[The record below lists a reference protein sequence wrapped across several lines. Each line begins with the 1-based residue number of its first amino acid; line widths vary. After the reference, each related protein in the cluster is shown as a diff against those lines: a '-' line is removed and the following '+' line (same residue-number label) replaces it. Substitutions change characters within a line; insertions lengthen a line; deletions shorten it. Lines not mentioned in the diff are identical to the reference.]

1 MTLIKK
7 EFSINMPGG
16 KKELMVVL
24 QDESQQH
31 SPVEPTTGNLDLS
44 DQGLTF
50 EFIRRKPLLKYV
62 TDDRSWMGY
71 RKGLWLQKETPT
83 DEIAELLRAIE
94 PTGILDQR
102 QAAAVH
108 RRLYS
113 KQATAAVTFFAEARP
128 ELGITANEFDPD
140 SMLLGL
146 PDEEVLDLRT
156 GERRK
161 ATPHDLLTRA
171 LPVAPEGCCERWLQ
185 YLEETH
191 PGDPEVIA
199 YLQRLVGYWLTSDT
213 REDMIAFFIGVGGS
227 GKGTFAE
234 PLQKLLGSYCVPIP
248 IGMLLEDTQEDRRLN
263 YIATLRGA
271 RLAICNEGSKQRRL
285 DSRGMKALSGGG
297 KTVGRRLGHQPIQ
310 FQQTHKLLVLANDPP
325 VLELDDAMMQR
336 VHVIPFNQ
344 TFRDT
349 NREQKGLRDFFA
361 QPEQLR
367 GIFQWALE
375 GCLAWQKEGLKP
387 PASVTSTTKT
397 YFADADLFEQFLN
410 ERTRE
415 RDGIDA
421 FMSTE
426 AGFQCWSAWC
436 IRQGYNDRAT
446 IGNTKTFADVLRKK
460 KPHLKYDRTRIQ
472 SVQLRGFAGIELLV
486 EEYDRNRGE
495 QYDATR

>member
-1 MTLIKK
+1 MIK
-7 EFSINMPGG
+7 EFTINMPGG
-16 KKELMVVL
+16 KKELVLL
-24 QDESQQH
+24 QDELQQP
-31 SPVEPTTGNLDLS
+31 SPVEATKGALDLS
-44 DQGLTF
+44 DQGLTQ
-50 EFIRRKPLLKYV
+50 EFVSRKPNLKYI
-62 TDDRSWMGY
+62 TDDQSWVGY
-71 RKGLWLQKETPT
+71 ANGLWLPKETPT
-83 DEIAELLRAIE
+83 YEIGELLKSIE
-94 PTGILDQR
+94 PTGILDPR

-113 KQATAAVTFFAEARP
+113 KTATAAVTFFAEARP
-128 ELGITANEFDPD
+128 ELGITATEFDPD
-140 SMLLGL
+140 PMLLGL
-146 PDEEVLDLRT
+146 PDGEALDLRT

-171 LPVAPEGCCERWLQ
+171 LPVAPEGSCERWLQ

-191 PGDPEVIA
+191 PNDPELTA

-297 KTVGRRLGHQPIQ
+297 KAVGRRLGHQPIQ

-336 VHVIPFNQ
+336 VHVIPFTQ

-349 NREQKGLRDFFA
+349 EREQKGLREFFA
-361 QPEQLR
+361 DQKQLK
-367 GIFQWALE
+367 GIFQWAVD

-387 PASVTSTTKT
+387 PASVTTTT
-397 YFADADLFEQFLN
+397 RQYFADADLFEQFLN

-415 RDGIDA
+415 RDGMDA
-421 FMSTE
+421 FMSSE
-426 AGFQCWSAWC
+426 AGFQCWAAWC
-436 IRQGYNDRAT
+436 ERQGYKDRPT
-446 IGNTKTFADVLRKK
+446 IGNAKTFTNTLTKK
-460 KPHLKYDRTRIQ
+460 RPHLKLDRFRFGN
-472 SVQLRGFAGIELLV
+472 SARMRGFAGIELLV
-486 EEYDRNRGE
+486 EEYDQDRE
-495 QYDATR
+495 L

>member
-1 MTLIKK
+1 MIKK

-16 KKELMVVL
+16 KQELMVVL
-24 QDESQQH
+24 QDESQEH
-31 SPVEPTTGNLDLS
+31 SPAAPTRDSLDLS

-50 EFIRRKPLLKYV
+50 EFISRKPLLKYI
-62 TDDRSWMGY
+62 TDDQSWVGY
-71 RKGLWLQKETPT
+71 REGLWLPKETPT
-83 DEIAELLRAIE
+83 YEIGELLKSIE

-113 KQATAAVTFFAEARP
+113 KTATAAVTFFAEARP
-128 ELGITANEFDPD
+128 ELGITAGEFDPD
-140 SMLLGL
+140 PMVLGL
-146 PDEEVLDLRT
+146 PDGEVLDLRT
-156 GERRK
+156 GKRR
-161 ATPHDLLTRA
+161 AAAPNDLLTRA
-171 LPVAPEGCCERWLQ
+171 LPVAPEGRCERWLK

-191 PGDPEVIA
+191 PNDPELTG

-234 PLQKLLGSYCVPIP
+234 PLQRLLGSYCVPIP

-336 VHVIPFNQ
+336 VHVIPFTQ

-349 NREQKGLRDFFA
+349 DREQKGLREFFA
-361 QPEQLR
+361 EPTQLK
-367 GIFQWALE
+367 GIFQWAVD

-387 PASVTSTTKT
+387 PASVTATTKQ
-397 YFADADLFEQFLN
+397 YFADGDLFEQFLD

-415 RDGIDA
+415 REGVDV
-421 FMSTE
+421 FMSSE
-426 AGFQCWSAWC
+426 AGFQCWAAWC
-436 IRQGYNDRAT
+436 ERHGYNDRTT
-446 IGNTKTFADVLRKK
+446 IGNAKSFTNTLTKK
-460 KPHLKYDRTRIQ
+460 KPHLKLDRFRFGQ
-472 SVQLRGFAGIELLV
+472 SVRMRGFTGIELLV

-495 QYDATR
+495 QYDVTR